1 MWNFLKGLLGNYK
14 GYQQSKPMTSI
25 VEDVTPATINNI
37 LQIPSIF
44 QCVDLIANT
53 MATLPCDV
61 LEETE
66 DGRRVLDKKCNLYFL
81 LNKSP
86 NKHMTPFTFF
96 QTLTLNY
103 LIHGNGYAKIQYA
116 KGSDYVAS
124 LTPLNAEQVR
134 VKNKGNSIV
143 YEYYSE
149 DDTIEEIDESRMLHW
164 RNIGNGIIGLSIADF
179 ARTTLTEAANA
190 QNSSIN
196 IFKNKGK
203 INGIL
208 SSDNPIM
215 DKRQSKEFLTT
226 FQEMKNADIG
236 VPLLPSGFKFQ
247 QLALSPVDTQLLQTR
262 EFIVKEF
269 ARWFQIP
276 YGLLTGDNASIDN
289 LIKYFYKTKI
299 LPMCTSLEQVLMQ
312 KIPCKSDSHIIS
324 FRLSVLNRASDSERA
339 QINATYVQNGIKS
352 RNEVR
357 REEGWIDIE
366 GGDLFTAQTNLAPLD
381 KLGQFDPTQ
390 TSQTTI
396 SEKPIKN

>member
-103 LIHGNGYAKIQYA
+103 LIHGNGFAKIQYA

-134 VKNKGNSIV
+134 VKNKGNSII

-149 DDTIEEIDESRMLHW
+149 DDTIEEIDENHMLHW

-179 ARTTLTEAANA
+179 SRTTLTEAANA

-208 SSDNPIM
+208 SSDNLI
-215 DKRQSKEFLTT
+215 DKRQSQEFLKT
-226 FQEMKNADIG
+226 FQEMKNANVG

-247 QLALSPVDTQLLQTR
+247 QLALSPADTQLLQTR

-276 YGLLTGDNASIDN
+276 YGMLTGDNANIDN

-299 LPMCTSLEQVLMQ
+299 LPMCRSLEQVLMQ

-324 FRLSVLNRASDSERA
+324 FRLSELNRASDTERS

-366 GGDLFTAQTNLAPLD
+366 GGDLYTAQTNLAPLD
-381 KLGQFDPTQ
+381 KLGQFDPSQ

-396 SEKPIKN
+396 SDQPIKN

>member
-14 GYQQSKPMTSI
+14 GYQQSKPITSI

-134 VKNKGNSIV
+134 VKNKGNSII

-149 DDTIEEIDESRMLHW
+149 DDTIEEIDENHMLHW
-164 RNIGNGIIGLSIADF
+164 RNLGNGIIGLSIADF

-208 SSDNPIM
+208 SSDNLI
-215 DKRQSKEFLTT
+215 DKRQSQEFLKT
-226 FQEMKNADIG
+226 FQEMKNANVG

-247 QLALSPVDTQLLQTR
+247 QLALSPADTQLLQTR

-276 YGLLTGDNASIDN
+276 YGMLTGDNANIDN
-289 LIKYFYKTKI
+289 LTKYFYKTKI
-299 LPMCTSLEQVLMQ
+299 LPMCRSLEQVLMQ

-324 FRLSVLNRASDSERA
+324 FRLSELNRASDTERS

-366 GGDLFTAQTNLAPLD
+366 GGDLYTAQTNLAPLD
-381 KLGQFDPTQ
+381 KLGEFDPSQ

-396 SEKPIKN
+396 TDQPIKN

>member
-134 VKNKGNSIV
+134 VKNKGNSII

-149 DDTIEEIDESRMLHW
+149 DDTIEEIDENHMLHW
-164 RNIGNGIIGLSIADF
+164 RNLGNGIIGLSIADF

-208 SSDNPIM
+208 SSDNLI
-215 DKRQSKEFLTT
+215 DKRQSQEFLKT
-226 FQEMKNADIG
+226 FQEMKNANVG

-247 QLALSPVDTQLLQTR
+247 QLALSPADTQLLQTR

-276 YGLLTGDNASIDN
+276 YGMLTGDNANIDN

-299 LPMCTSLEQVLMQ
+299 LPMCRSLEQVLMQ

-324 FRLSVLNRASDSERA
+324 FRLSVLNRASDTERS

-366 GGDLFTAQTNLAPLD
+366 GGDLYTAQTNLAPLD
-381 KLGQFDPTQ
+381 KLGEFDPSQ

-396 SEKPIKN
+396 SDQPIKN

>member
-103 LIHGNGYAKIQYA
+103 LIHGNGFAKIQYA

-134 VKNKGNSIV
+134 VKNKGNSII

-149 DDTIEEIDESRMLHW
+149 DDTIEEIDENHMLHW
-164 RNIGNGIIGLSIADF
+164 RNLGNGIIGLSIADF

-208 SSDNPIM
+208 SSDNLI
-215 DKRQSKEFLTT
+215 DKRQSQEFLKT
-226 FQEMKNADIG
+226 FQEMKNANVG

-247 QLALSPVDTQLLQTR
+247 QLALSPADTQLLQTR

-276 YGLLTGDNASIDN
+276 YGMLTGDNANIDN

-299 LPMCTSLEQVLMQ
+299 LPMCRSLEQVLMQ

-324 FRLSVLNRASDSERA
+324 FRLSVLNRASDTERS

-366 GGDLFTAQTNLAPLD
+366 GGDLYTAQTNLAPLD
-381 KLGQFDPTQ
+381 KLGEFDPSQ

-396 SEKPIKN
+396 SDQPIKN